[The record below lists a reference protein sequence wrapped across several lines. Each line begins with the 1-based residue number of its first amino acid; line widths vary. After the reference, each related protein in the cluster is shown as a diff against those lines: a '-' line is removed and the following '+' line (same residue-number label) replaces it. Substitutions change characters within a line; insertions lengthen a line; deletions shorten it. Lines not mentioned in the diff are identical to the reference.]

1 MGIQQRI
8 ESAQRAAR
16 DRLRNGYRDAF
27 DGLPDYAAQDWRVKL
42 ICWIAALLF
51 SRGTAYR
58 MVLHGGFSEV
68 VKRDLNKFC
77 FAARSTYTPG
87 SQAQTLRN
95 EGRRQVWLRIQWYLN
110 IDEKQIAEMNEEEDG
125 F

>member
-1 MGIQQRI
+1 MPRQQI
-8 ESAQRAAR
+8 VLTAAQLRE
-16 DRLRNGYRDAF
+16 RLRNGYRDTLE
-27 DGLPDYAAQDWRVKL
+27 GLPDYARKDWRVRVVG
-42 ICWIAALLF
+42 WVAALLF

-58 MVLHGGFSEV
+58 MVLHGSLSEI

-87 SQAQTLRN
+87 SHAQTLRN
-95 EGRRQVWLRIQWYLN
+95 EGRRQVWLRIRWDLN
-110 IDEKQIAEMNEEEDG
+110 VDEKQISEWKEEDE